1 MLLLSP
7 ARPRGT
13 SAASTLLL
21 RCGRGPR
28 PARRPAPRA
37 PRLRCVSHGAGARW
51 AERGQA
57 RLCGC
62 GGLWGQDGAGAA
74 SAQGLSTFT

>member
-13 SAASTLLL
+13 SAASPLL

-37 PRLRCVSHGAGARW
+37 PRLRCVCTVLERGGQSEVRRGCAGAGA
-51 AERGQA
+51 G
-57 RLCGC
+57 
-62 GGLWGQDGAGAA
+62 GQDGAGAA
-74 SAQGLSTFT
+74 SAQRLSTFT